1 MKVADLSICIVNWN
15 TRDLLIQCLTSVVQG
30 TEGVDYEIVVV
41 DNASTDRSV
50 HAVQEGFPQVKLI
63 VNSSNLGFAKAA
75 NRVIIESK
83 GRYVLLL
90 NPDTRPLY
98 NAIGKMVEFMDSH
111 SETGALGC
119 RLLNPD
125 LTLQPSCFS
134 FPTLETALYDALLL
148 SWLFPQSSTFGKY
161 RVSFWKHDS
170 VREVDSVTGAC
181 LLLRRK
187 AIDQIGL
194 LDERFFMYYE
204 ESDWCYRMRQKGW
217 KIYFIPHAEVVHYFS
232 GSIPVL
238 SGLTAGRS
246 MESMYYFFRK
256 HYGLP
261 AAVALIPLT
270 ILRAVN
276 TMFVGT
282 LMRLLGEGKK
292 ERVHQQVRWQ
302 WLILKWHLLK
312 LLGW

>member
-1 MKVADLSICIVNWN
+1 MADLSICIVNWN
-15 TRDLLIQCLTSVVQG
+15 TRDLLIQCLTSVTQR

-41 DNASTDRSV
+41 DNASTDGSA

-75 NRVIIESK
+75 NQAIIESK

-90 NPDTRPLY
+90 NPDTRPLD
-98 NAIGKMVEFMDSH
+98 NAIGKMVEFMDSRP
-111 SETGALGC
+111 EAGALGC

-125 LTLQPSCFS
+125 LTLQRSCFS
-134 FPTLETALYDALLL
+134 FPSLETALYDALLL
-148 SWLFPQSSTFGKY
+148 SRLFPRSNTFGKY
-161 RVSFWKHDS
+161 RISFWKHDS
-170 VREVDSVTGAC
+170 VREVDFVVGAC

-187 AIDQIGL
+187 AIEQIGL

-204 ESDWCYRMRQKGW
+204 ETDWCYRMNQEGW
-217 KIYFIPHAEVVHYFS
+217 KTYFIPYAEVVHCFS

-238 SGLTAGRS
+238 SDLTVGRF

-261 AAVALIPLT
+261 AVVALIPLT
-270 ILRAVN
+270 VLKAVN
-276 TMFVGT
+276 TVFVGT
-282 LMRLLGEGKK
+282 LVRLLRKDEREG
-292 ERVHQQVRWQ
+292 VHQQLRWQ
-302 WLILKWHLLK
+302 CLILKWHLRK
-312 LLGW
+312 FLGW